1 MKFSNCLKL
10 AMVVGLAASAASAG
24 DLNARQPITGIAP
37 VFKGWISMKDGSISM
52 YGSRSI
58 TDRSAYDNVGD
69 FADGTPGVEDR
80 DNANAPA
87 DYYFAGIDADSG
99 DWLTLDRR
107 WGGRGD
113 DVGFG
118 TPTVVGHVDS
128 LIFGISYLGDGAN
141 PDVPVDSYHLFYD
154 DLQTWDGSCADLTH
168 GSFLGGFVFQGL
180 PAADINNCGCFYAY
194 GAGPFYDSGNGPID
208 IQVDDNHLVY
218 EHFIAVAGSDPAVVD
233 ANGLA
238 VYNGD
243 GSGLSGGQNYMGHSM
258 DLYLSDGGA
267 DGLYNGTDWLWYY
280 GGAPT
285 AANML
290 LNIGVAGCDSDQD
303 GSGFSDGEDFS
314 AFVAAF
320 ESGC

>member
-1 MKFSNCLKL
+1 MKFSSCLKL
-10 AMVVGLAASAASAG
+10 AMVVGLAASAASAA
-24 DLNARQPITGIAP
+24 DLHVRQPITGIAP
-37 VFKGWISMKDGSISM
+37 VFKGWINVKDGTISQ
-52 YGSRSI
+52 YASRSI

-69 FADGTPGVEDR
+69 FADGTPGMEDR

-113 DVGFG
+113 DLGFG

-128 LIFGISYLGDGAN
+128 LIFGISYLGDGSTAE
-141 PDVPVDSYHLFYD
+141 VGVDSYHLFYD
-154 DLQTWDGSCADLTH
+154 DLQTWDGSGADLTH
-168 GSFLGGFVFQGL
+168 GSFVGGFVLAGL
-180 PAADINNCGCFYAY
+180 PAPDINSCGCFYAY
-194 GAGPFYDSGNGPID
+194 GVGPIYDGGNGPID

-218 EHFIAVAGSDPAVVD
+218 EHFIAVEGSDPATAD

-243 GSGLSGGQNYMGHSM
+243 GSALSGGENYLGQSM
-258 DLYLSDGGA
+258 DLYLSDGDGS
-267 DGLYNGTDWLWYY
+267 GLYDGTDWLWYY
-280 GGAPT
+280 NGAPT
-285 AANML
+285 AANMM

-303 GSGFSDGEDFS
+303 GSGFSDGDDFG
-314 AFVAAF
+314 AYVAAF